1 MHNSIAAVVHIIL
14 FIYVNNKQKAKKS
27 FITFN
32 VRSFCLHENFVRLN
46 DGSRLNARIPNEYNV
61 AIYGTRWLFFYG
73 CLHYN

>member
-1 MHNSIAAVVHIIL
+1 MS
-14 FIYVNNKQKAKKS
+14 NKQKAKKS

-46 DGSRLNARIPNEYNV
+46 DGSRLNARIPNECNV
-61 AIYGTRWLFFYG
+61 AIYGTKWLFFYG